1 MPKPF
6 STVRV
11 AYGLPTFVPRNMDRV
26 GIDEVAA
33 SLQQTL
39 GDLSGQVGDTA
50 SLTQGV
56 GTERLSQGVN
66 VGSLDALG
74 DTDPS

>member
-1 MPKPF
+1 
-6 STVRV
+6 
-11 AYGLPTFVPRNMDRV
+11 MDRV

-56 GTERLSQGVN
+56 GAERLSQGGNAEPLSQGVS